1 MNMNTEEINID
12 NIIDINI
19 SQYSKMEQHISD
31 RINCSSNVNISK
43 LLRDISLSNSYDFFS

>member
-1 MNMNTEEINID
+1 MNMNTEAIRID

-31 RINCSSNVNISK
+31 RINCSSK
-43 LLRDISLSNSYDFFS
+43 Y

>member
-1 MNMNTEEINID
+1 MNMNTEAINID

-19 SQYSKMEQHISD
+19 SQYSKMEQHIFD

-43 LLRDISLSNSYDFFS
+43 LLRVISLSNSYDFFS

>member
-1 MNMNTEEINID
+1 MNTEAIRID

-43 LLRDISLSNSYDFFS
+43 LLRDISLSNSYDFFSW

>member
-1 MNMNTEEINID
+1 MNMNTEAINID

-19 SQYSKMEQHISD
+19 SQYSKMEQHIFD

-43 LLRDISLSNSYDFFS
+43 LLKDISLSNSYDFFS